1 MRPWTPLGAFL
12 EVSRL
17 KLAKFL
23 LRETLLDAQCA
34 PQGGQWD
41 PKIPKN
47 PQSPL
52 QSAFLRDIL
61 RSFPQCIKNWRFW
74 VPQKPRKLSYRV
86 RVAAI
91 LTFPTGPVKGTKITS
106 KMSPF
111 DHLLGP
117 LGVKMPLWGHLEAG
131 LKMNV
136 FLEGCRCKKQSLGRP
151 PGAPHHQGCMLYLS
165 YHFPLPRTP
174 SP

>member
-34 PQGGQWD
+34 PQGWQWD
-41 PKIPKN
+41 PKIQKN

-61 RSFPQCIKNWRFW
+61 RSFPQCIKKLRFL
-74 VPQKPRKLSYRV
+74 VPKKPRKLSYRV
-86 RVAAI
+86 RVASI

-106 KMSPF
+106 KMPPF
-111 DHLLGP
+111 DHILGP
-117 LGVKMPLWGHLEAG
+117 LGVKMPLWGRLEAS

-136 FLEGCRCKKQSLGRP
+136 FLEGCRCKKYAWGDP
-151 PGAPHHQGCMLYLS
+151 QG
-165 YHFPLPRTP
+165 
-174 SP
+174 